1 MTVHMQNQVRRFLF
15 DQAHLE
21 HAARTILADIGEP
34 SAELGILLVGNQR
47 MRSLNHRYRR
57 KNRTTDVLA
66 FAARDAMVPH
76 TPYLMP
82 SMLGDVVIAVPEAAR
97 QAKEGQRSLDEEL
110 IVLLIHGILHLCGYD
125 HERSEKEARRMRRR
139 ERIILRS
146 LTR

>member
-1 MTVHMQNQVRRFLF
+1 
-15 DQAHLE
+15 
-21 HAARTILADIGEP
+21 
-34 SAELGILLVGNQR
+34 VGNQR

-66 FAARDAMVPH
+66 FAARDAIVPH

-110 IVLLIHGILHLCGYD
+110 MVLLIHGILHLCGYD
-125 HERSEKEARRMRRR
+125 HEGSEKEARRMRRR
-139 ERIILRS
+139 ERTILRS
-146 LTR
+146 LAR